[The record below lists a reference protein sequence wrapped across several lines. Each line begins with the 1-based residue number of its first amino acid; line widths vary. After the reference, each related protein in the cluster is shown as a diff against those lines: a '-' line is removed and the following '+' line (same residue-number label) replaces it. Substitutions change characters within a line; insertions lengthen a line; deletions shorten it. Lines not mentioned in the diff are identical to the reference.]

1 MLLENAT
8 PILGIAIDDVP
19 SFYNQH
25 LGALSQK
32 LGEVTGAESGWLD
45 KQLDKFLD
53 SDVANN
59 KRRLFI
65 PIDDALYPIHY
76 TGGTTDNR
84 NESITQKITN
94 KDGGSVITT
103 TTTPA
108 NNTIT
113 LNFEIKSS
121 VSNISTIADILHALA
136 NSAPLKAG
144 DVPRICFFS
153 ATLCIFNAKFIG
165 INRSTVT
172 NSQKEMVTLTL
183 ETATDAVVISEKKEA
198 EKTDPNNLANA
209 SGNLPDKSSDLLKQ
223 AQATLAD
230 FDLAYDFYLV
240 ATREYLEAI
249 PVPRFEAEQT
259 IKRQPYHIFRVESKD
274 RTGAKRNMQG
284 VEYGGQNISLE
295 SRVPFKYRPPLGLVR
310 YGDSLYLGIK
320 REN

>member
-1 MLLENAT
+1 MLLESAT

-19 SFYNQH
+19 NFYNQH
-25 LGALSQK
+25 LGALSRQ
-32 LGEVTGAESGWLD
+32 LGEVTGAENGWLD
-45 KQLDKFLD
+45 NALDKLLD
-53 SDVANN
+53 SDVSKK

-84 NESITQKITN
+84 NESVTQKITDKN
-94 KDGGSVITT
+94 AESIVTT
-103 TTTPA
+103 TMTPA

-136 NSAPLKAG
+136 NSEPLKVG

-165 INRSTVT
+165 INRATVT

-183 ETATDAVVISEKKEA
+183 ETVTDAVVVSEKKEA
-198 EKTDPNNLANA
+198 KKQDPGANNS
-209 SGNLPDKSSDLLKQ
+209 SGNSSAESSDQLEQ
-223 AQATLAD
+223 VQATLAD
-230 FDLAYDFYLV
+230 FDPAYDFYLV
-240 ATREYLEAI
+240 ATREYLDAI

-259 IKRQPYHIFRVESKD
+259 IKRQPYQIFRVES
-274 RTGAKRNMQG
+274 RERGGTKRNMQG
-284 VEYGGQNISLE
+284 VAYGGQNISLE

-310 YGDSLYLGIK
+310 YGDSLYLGVQ
-320 REN
+320 RES

>member
-1 MLLENAT
+1 MLLESAT

-19 SFYNQH
+19 NFYNQH
-25 LGALSQK
+25 LGALSLQ
-32 LGEVTGAESGWLD
+32 LGEVTGAENGWLD
-45 KQLDKFLD
+45 NALDKFLD
-53 SDVANN
+53 SDVSKK

-84 NESITQKITN
+84 NESITQKTTN

-153 ATLCIFNAKFIG
+153 ATMCIFDAKFIG

-183 ETATDAVVISEKKEA
+183 ETVTDAVVVLEKETP
-198 EKTDPNNLANA
+198 KTDSKTLDS
-209 SGNLPDKSSDLLKQ
+209 SGKSSAKSSDPLEQ

-230 FDLAYDFYLV
+230 FDPAYDFYLV
-240 ATREYLEAI
+240 ATRDYLDAI
-249 PVPRFEAEQT
+249 PVPHFEAEQT
-259 IKRQPYHIFRVESKD
+259 IKRQPYQIFRVESKD

-284 VEYGGQNISLE
+284 VAYGGQNISLE
-295 SRVPFKYRPPLGLVR
+295 SREPFKYRPPLGLVR

-320 REN
+320 RES